1 MSETKKTP
9 HTNSTAASKQ
19 RCIIVENRRKV
30 IGIVLSSESRVA
42 ITHPHVLIMSSSTEE
57 DEPVP
62 DDAWSSLFGTTLG
75 AAPPDTSAMF
85 TSLQQYASI
94 AVTEIA
100 ATATAAMDSTGASE
114 SELLFTTDGIVVPNG
129 TKKDKGGIHARQ
141 AFEEEILRMEE
152 LLKSKDLDVAKLLQ
166 ELQETKAAVQA
177 EKLQQINMKKEYKE
191 TRAMERAT
199 TDKLEEKLG
208 IVEKELVHVRN
219 EVIRYQKLA
228 EERSTEVIALQK
240 QLGTLVELKKE
251 LKTAKTVET
260 AMKDNYEDKI
270 STMEREM
277 ADLREEL
284 QNTVEER
291 TSMVSSLQKQ
301 LTEACGKV
309 ADTAGSH
316 DADVAQLQQDRV
328 AARLEASQCLE
339 QLKQAKDQTLTLE
352 KKLEK
357 AKNLQRKV
365 EDKLKASERN
375 RQALEDEAKNASTEA
390 STEVASLKE
399 RIVELESELTII
411 KSASSALQEV
421 NEKHSA
427 EVADKLAQMDAL
439 AKALAKAQESLD
451 DEKSQL
457 MNAQQEIAKMTI
469 RLESSESEMASLK
482 KTNKSLQEARGKQ
495 STEALTI
502 ASKTDELAL
511 ALKKSEEALE
521 SEKSQLAIVAKARD
535 DLKASMAAKE
545 TMLSEQQ
552 GKTKELSEKLKDVMK
567 NYAEA
572 KASLKSLEH
581 NKDAELAALRLKLDH
596 AERDTGDQRTMA
608 ADIADRYGDTQRELS
623 RAKTT
628 IEEHLLTIDSLQRD
642 QRSMEEQISIVT
654 NEKSLALEKLRVAE
668 EARMA
673 FERRITE
680 LLEEHEK
687 VEDKLRQDED
697 TAKVL
702 EEYKKRAQSA
712 LKKANS
718 ASSAAASEVAEM
730 KRAMEEADARTTE
743 VEVALAN
750 KEERC
755 QILQDELEKSQ
766 GMIKQ
771 LKDEMATVVAAE
783 QTASAASQQA
793 FTQLQD
799 AQAAL
804 AKAQENK
811 PEVMMPVVVNP
822 IILCNRCSLPL
833 TEENTKVI
841 QNTGGSADR
850 EDNMTRTTEIIV
862 QTSAVTKGGKQQL
875 EYEEEDAEDE
885 EISASRRK
893 TGQSSRHIKP
903 PTPPQQQQHSNEP
916 SEYGDNLNNHAKKP
930 SSDKLMLHNEV
941 MNHHLKKHN
950 HYIHLVMIIDLYPL
964 DGKHCVF
971 FAVIRTN

>member
-1 MSETKKTP
+1 
-9 HTNSTAASKQ
+9 
-19 RCIIVENRRKV
+19 
-30 IGIVLSSESRVA
+30 
-42 ITHPHVLIMSSSTEE
+42 MSSSTE

-75 AAPPDTSAMF
+75 SAPPDTSAMF

-129 TKKDKGGIHARQ
+129 AKKDKGGIHARQ
-141 AFEEEILRMEE
+141 AFEEEISCMED
-152 LLKSKDLDVAKLLQ
+152 LLKSKDLDNAKLSQ

-177 EKLQQINMKKEYKE
+177 EKLMQINMKKEFKE
-191 TRAMERAT
+191 TRAIERAA

-208 IVEKELVHVRN
+208 LVEKELVHVRN
-219 EVIRYQKLA
+219 EMIKYQKLA
-228 EERSTEVIALQK
+228 EDRSTEVNSLQK

-260 AMKDNYEDKI
+260 AMKDSYEDKI

-277 ADLREEL
+277 SDLREEL

-291 TSMVSSLQKQ
+291 TSIVSSLQKQ

-316 DADVAQLQQDRV
+316 DADVAQLQQERV

-339 QLKQAKDQTLTLE
+339 QLKQAKDQASTLE

-357 AKNLQRKV
+357 AKSLQRKV

-375 RQALEDEAKNASTEA
+375 RQALEDDAKNASAEA

-399 RIVELESELTII
+399 RIAGLESELTLV
-411 KSASSALQEV
+411 KTASSVLQEV
-421 NEKHSA
+421 KEKHSA
-427 EVADKLAQMDAL
+427 EIADKLAQMDAL

-457 MNAQQEIAKMTI
+457 MNAQQEMAKLTI
-469 RLESSESEMASLK
+469 RLEGTESEIATLK

-511 ALKKSEEALE
+511 ALKKSEEALAL
-521 SEKSQLAIVAKARD
+521 EKSQSAVVAKARD
-535 DLKASMAAKE
+535 DLKASMTAKE

-581 NKDAELAALRLKLDH
+581 NKDAELAALRLKLEH
-596 AERDTGDQRTMA
+596 VERDTGDQRTMA
-608 ADIADRYGDTQRELS
+608 ADMADRYGDTQRELS
-623 RAKTT
+623 RAKTA
-628 IEEHLLTIDSLQRD
+628 IEEHRLTIDSLQRD
-642 QRSMEEQISIVT
+642 QRAAEEQISIVT
-654 NEKSLALEKLRVAE
+654 NEKAMALEKLRVAE

-697 TAKVL
+697 SAKVL

-743 VEVALAN
+743 AEVALAN

-755 QILQDELEKSQ
+755 RHLQEELEKAQ
-766 GMIKQ
+766 ELIKQ
-771 LKDEMATVVAAE
+771 LKNEMATAVAAE
-783 QTASAASQQA
+783 QSATAASEYA
-793 FTQLQD
+793 FAQLQD
-799 AQAAL
+799 ANAAL
-804 AKAQENK
+804 ARAQESK
-811 PEVMMPVVVNP
+811 PEAVAPVVVNP
-822 IILCNRCSLPL
+822 VVLCNRCSSPL
-833 TEENTKVI
+833 TEENTKI
-841 QNTGGSADR
+841 IRSAGGSSDR
-850 EDNMTRTTEIIV
+850 EGAMASTTETAA
-862 QTSAVTKGGKQQL
+862 QSSAVTKGGRQQL
-875 EYEEEDAEDE
+875 EYEEDE
-885 EISASRRK
+885 EVNEENAVTSTIGRR
-893 TGQSSRHIKP
+893 TGQSLRHGKS
-903 PTPPQQQQHSNEP
+903 PTPPPQQYQQQNSEP
-916 SEYGDNLNNHAKKP
+916 PEYGDNLNLTAKKP

-941 MNHHLKKHN
+941 TNHPNNNTFHPIGTTHLTTN
-950 HYIHLVMIIDLYPL
+950 MSITPSSCSTLCLFPQLYAQIEELRRQVAQRGVEVQASRQDLL
-964 DGKHCVF
+964 AEVDAKVF
-971 FAVIRTN
+971 V